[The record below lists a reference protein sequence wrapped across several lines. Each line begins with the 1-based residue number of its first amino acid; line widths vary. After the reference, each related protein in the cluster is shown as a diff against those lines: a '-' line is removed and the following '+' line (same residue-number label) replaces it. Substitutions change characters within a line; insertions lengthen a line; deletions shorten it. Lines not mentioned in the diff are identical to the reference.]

1 MLKGKALFN
10 SIYTTVNKKKSKI
23 ILGDGDGADGHVL
36 PYQEVVKVGPHV
48 ENIKEG
54 DIILINIDKFQNK
67 LPGVEINNN
76 IFLAITER
84 DVMYVYDK
92 SEAPGKETI
101 PS

>member
-1 MLKGKALFN
+1 MLKGKVLYN
-10 SIYTTVNKKKSKI
+10 SVYTTVNKKKSKI
-23 ILGDGDGADGHVL
+23 ILSESDGTDGHVL

-54 DIILINIDKFQNK
+54 DIVLINIDKFQNK

-84 DVMYVYDK
+84 DVMYVYDE
-92 SEAPGKETI
+92 SEIPGNENV